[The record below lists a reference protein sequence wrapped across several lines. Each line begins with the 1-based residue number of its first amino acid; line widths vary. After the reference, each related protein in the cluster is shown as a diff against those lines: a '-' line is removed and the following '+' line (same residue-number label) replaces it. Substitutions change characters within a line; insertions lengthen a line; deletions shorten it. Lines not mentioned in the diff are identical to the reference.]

1 MGGSTPM
8 RPSPHHPTEPLD
20 ATPPLGR
27 GAIIL
32 DWLEHASYTLP
43 PQQLRTP
50 SYYPYNPLMQPR
62 RLDYVATRGIT
73 PGEGKVHPC
82 RDRAASDHDAV
93 AIPVGKHKGG
103 GPTRA
108 TWGPRRLRPPH
119 QVQQLLAVP
128 PPKGE
133 DTRQVLSAL
142 AHAITVSGE
151 HQTNSARAT
160 PSSRCAKQ
168 LKQPRQAQ
176 QPERHGRG
184 WQDSG
189 NESNEHGHNSRRPK
203 QHNSTGELCDP
214 SKPRTHTRAGTFTSE
229 TTPNGNSTW
238 GTTCRPSSPNP
249 DQAAG
254 FSEWQPSGY
263 SSGAGVKTHRG
274 SPSPTQS

>member
-1 MGGSTPM
+1 MPQSHTQKQSSQHGGV
-8 RPSPHHPTEPLD
+8 D
-20 ATPPLGR
+20 ANETFTPPSNGATGCHATTGR

-151 HQTNSARAT
+151 HQ
-160 PSSRCAKQ
+160 Q
-168 LKQPRQAQ
+168 IPR
-176 QPERHGRG
+176 ERHP
-184 WQDSG
+184 QADAQSS
-189 NESNEHGHNSRRPK
+189 SNSPG
-203 QHNSTGELCDP
+203 
-214 SKPRTHTRAGTFTSE
+214 
-229 TTPNGNSTW
+229 
-238 GTTCRPSSPNP
+238 RPSSQNGMEGGGKTAETRATSMVTTAGDPSSTTRLESYAIPPNP
-249 DQAAG
+249 EHTQGLA
-254 FSEWQPSGY
+254 PSPQRRPPMATAPG
-263 SSGAGVKTHRG
+263 GPHADHLRQTPTKRRG
-274 SPSPTQS
+274 SPNGSPQATAPAQV